1 MPGKKFQQELDKVA
15 GLKKV
20 VEALKVEESEVY
32 TYMELVL
39 HGLAEFDLLSKE
51 FIQTKWV
58 FKDHLTG
65 SMDEDADDDD
75 VRGLFN

>member
-1 MPGKKFQQELDKVA
+1 L
-15 GLKKV
+15 
-20 VEALKVEESEVY
+20 S
-32 TYMELVL
+32 
-39 HGLAEFDLLSKE
+39 EFDLLSKE

-65 SMDEDADDDD
+65 DQSDENDDDD